1 MQLCRDAA
9 LVALDYLRL
18 RIIVMERFVTLSG
31 GC

>member
-9 LVALDYLRL
+9 SIVLDYLRL
-18 RIIVMERFVTLSG
+18 RIIVMERFVTPPD